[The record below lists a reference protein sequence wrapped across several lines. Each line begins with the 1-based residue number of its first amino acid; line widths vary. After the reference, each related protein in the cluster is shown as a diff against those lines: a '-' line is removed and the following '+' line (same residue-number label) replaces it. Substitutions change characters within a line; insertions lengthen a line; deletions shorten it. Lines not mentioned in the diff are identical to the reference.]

1 MCMCV
6 NVLPLIYPSVIKE
19 NKRNLEHIKISALDS
34 VDVKLAAH
42 KNC

>member
-1 MCMCV
+1 MGMCV
-6 NVLPLIYPSVIKE
+6 NVLPLIYPSVV
-19 NKRNLEHIKISALDS
+19 NLEHIKISALTS